1 MQRAILRY
9 SEEVRR
15 TAGVLV
21 SMAVDATRTYR
32 KIPQARV
39 NVNASLKYCIREAL
53 SAAETRVPG
62 RRPGVAAPVP
72 KSGNADPSHS
82 ALPR

>member
-1 MQRAILRY
+1 MQRPILRY

-21 SMAVDATRTYR
+21 SMAVDATRTYL

-39 NVNASLKYCIREAL
+39 NVNASLKYCIRKAL
-53 SAAETRVPG
+53 SAAETRARG
-62 RRPGVAAPVP
+62 
-72 KSGNADPSHS
+72 
-82 ALPR
+82 